1 MIDFFLTN
9 CYNIRKFALYP
20 SYLERQQ
27 EVFILNKQSVKNRE
41 LVLTAL
47 FAAIIILLAFT
58 PFGYIQLMVI
68 KATIIHIPVIIGSI
82 LLGPKR
88 GAILGGLFG
97 LTSLIS
103 NSMTPTLLSFAFSFF
118 VPVPGTAHGSALS
131 LVICFIPRILVGI
144 VPYYVYRAMQK
155 LFKNSLNAEYF
166 SLLLGGISGALT
178 NTILVMGLIYILF
191 RDAYATAK
199 NIPVDAVS
207 AAVLGVVGMNGVPE
221 ALVAAVITV
230 AVCKPL
236 LRLRRKKTA

>member
-1 MIDFFLTN
+1 M
-9 CYNIRKFALYP
+9 
-20 SYLERQQ
+20 
-27 EVFILNKQSVKNRE
+27 NKQSAKNRE

-58 PFGYIQLMVI
+58 PFGYIQLPVV
-68 KATIIHIPVIIGSI
+68 KATIIHVPVIIGSI

-97 LTSLIS
+97 LTSMIS
-103 NSMTPTLLSFAFSFF
+103 GTMTPTLLSFAFTPFI
-118 VPVPGTAHGSALS
+118 PVPGTAHGSALA
-131 LVICFIPRILVGI
+131 LVVCFLPRILVGI
-144 VPYYVYRAMQK
+144 VPYYVYRLVQK
-155 LFKNSLNAEYF
+155 LFKNNSKGEYF

-178 NTILVMGLIYILF
+178 NTVLVMGLIYILF
-191 RDAYATAK
+191 RESYATAK

-221 ALVAAVITV
+221 ALVAAAITV

-236 LRLRRKKTA
+236 LHLRRKKTI